1 MIHMFKVNT
10 ENQAFEFNTSQL
22 ENLGFN
28 QTGPKTYTL
37 IEKNKVFT
45 LELIELNGKI
55 VTVSVN
61 GRKETF
67 EIKDSLDLLVDQL
80 GLAVTKN
87 EKVDSVL
94 APMPGLVLKLMVAAG
109 DAVEEGQPLLIL
121 EAMKM
126 ENVIKSPTSGVIK
139 SIDVSVGAAVEKK
152 KVLLVFE

>member
-1 MIHMFKVNT
+1 MFKVNT
-10 ENQAFEFNTSQL
+10 NNQSFEFNAEQL

-28 QTGPKTYTL
+28 QTGTNTFTL
-37 IEKNKVFT
+37 IENNKVYT
-45 LELIELNGKI
+45 LELIELNGKL

-80 GLAVTKN
+80 GLAVTNN

-94 APMPGLVLKLMVAAG
+94 APMPGLVLKMMVSAG
-109 DAVEEGQPLLIL
+109 DSVEEGQPLLIL

-126 ENVIKSPTSGVIK
+126 ENVIKSPTAGVIK
-139 SIDVSVGAAVEKK
+139 SIDVEVGAAVEKK

>member
-1 MIHMFKVNT
+1 MFKVNT
-10 ENQAFEFNTSQL
+10 DNQSFEFNTEQL

-28 QTGPKTYTL
+28 QTGSNTFTL
-37 IEKNKVFT
+37 IENNKVYT
-45 LELIELNGKI
+45 LELIELSGKL
-55 VTVSVN
+55 VTVSIN

-80 GLAVTKN
+80 GLAVTNN

-94 APMPGLVLKLMVAAG
+94 APMPGLVLKMMVSAG
-109 DAVEEGQPLLIL
+109 DSVEEGQPLLIL

-126 ENVIKSPTSGVIK
+126 ENVIKSPTAGVIK
-139 SIDVSVGAAVEKK
+139 SIDVEVGAAVEKK

>member
-1 MIHMFKVNT
+1 MFKVNT

-45 LELIELNGKI
+45 LELIELNGKT

-109 DAVEEGQPLLIL
+109 DSVEEGQPLLIL

>member
-1 MIHMFKVNT
+1 MFKVNT
-10 ENQAFEFNTSQL
+10 DNQSFEFNTEQL

-28 QTGPKTYTL
+28 QTGSNTFTL
-37 IEKNKVFT
+37 IENNKVYT
-45 LELIELNGKI
+45 LELIELNGKL
-55 VTVSVN
+55 VTVSIN

-80 GLAVTKN
+80 GLAVTNN

-94 APMPGLVLKLMVAAG
+94 APMPGLVLKMMVSAG
-109 DAVEEGQPLLIL
+109 DSVEEGQPLLIL

-126 ENVIKSPTSGVIK
+126 ENVIKSPTAGVIK
-139 SIDVSVGAAVEKK
+139 SIDVEVGAAVEKK

>member
-1 MIHMFKVNT
+1 MTHMFKVNT
-10 ENQAFEFNTSQL
+10 DNQSFEFNTEQL

-28 QTGPKTYTL
+28 QTGSNTFTL
-37 IEKNKVFT
+37 IENNKVYT
-45 LELIELNGKI
+45 LELIELNGKL
-55 VTVSVN
+55 VTVSIN

-80 GLAVTKN
+80 GLAVTNN

-94 APMPGLVLKLMVAAG
+94 APMPGLVLKMMVSAG
-109 DAVEEGQPLLIL
+109 DSVEEGQPLLIL

-126 ENVIKSPTSGVIK
+126 ENVIKSPTAGVIK
-139 SIDVSVGAAVEKK
+139 SIDVEVGAAVEKK

>member
-1 MIHMFKVNT
+1 MFTVNT
-10 ENQAFEFNTSQL
+10 DNQTFEFNTEQL

-28 QTGPKTYTL
+28 QTGSNTFTL
-37 IEKNKVFT
+37 IENNKVYT
-45 LELIELNGKI
+45 LELIELNGKL
-55 VTVSVN
+55 VTVSIN

-80 GLAVTKN
+80 GLAVTNN
-87 EKVDSVL
+87 ERVDSVL
-94 APMPGLVLKLMVAAG
+94 APMPGLVLKMMVAKG

-126 ENVIKSPTSGVIK
+126 ENVIKSPTAGVIK
-139 SIDVSVGAAVEKK
+139 SIDVEVGAAVEKK

>member
-1 MIHMFKVNT
+1 MFKVNT
-10 ENQAFEFNTSQL
+10 DNQTFEFNTKQL

-28 QTGPKTYTL
+28 QTGSNTFTL
-37 IEKNKVFT
+37 IENNKVFT
-45 LELIELNGKI
+45 LELIALDGKL
-55 VTVSVN
+55 VTVSIN

-80 GLAVTKN
+80 GLAVTNN

-94 APMPGLVLKLMVAAG
+94 APMPGLVLKMMVAAG
-109 DAVEEGQPLLIL
+109 DSVEEGQPLLIL

-139 SIDVSVGAAVEKK
+139 SIDVEVGAAVEKK

>member
-1 MIHMFKVNT
+1 MFKVNT
-10 ENQAFEFNTSQL
+10 DNQTFEFSSKQL
-22 ENLGFN
+22 ETHGFY
-28 QTGPKTYTL
+28 QTGPNTFTL
-37 IEKNKVFT
+37 IENNKVFT
-45 LELIELNGKI
+45 LELIELNGKL
-55 VTVSVN
+55 VTVSIN

-80 GLAVTKN
+80 GLAVTNN

-94 APMPGLVLKLMVAAG
+94 APMPGLVLKMMVAAG
-109 DAVEEGQPLLIL
+109 DSVEEGQPLLIL

-139 SIDVSVGAAVEKK
+139 SIDVEVGAAVEKK